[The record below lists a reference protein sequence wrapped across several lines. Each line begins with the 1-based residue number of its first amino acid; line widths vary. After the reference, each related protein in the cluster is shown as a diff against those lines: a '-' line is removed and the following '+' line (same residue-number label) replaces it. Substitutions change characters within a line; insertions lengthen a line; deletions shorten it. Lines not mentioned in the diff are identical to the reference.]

1 MGADP
6 SRTQIDIGE
15 QMIGATAD
23 KKNYDANKDTVG
35 KSLHISLNGM
45 GKKLKGT
52 RFNLN
57 DPTTELPSE
66 IMEKWID

>member
-1 MGADP
+1 
-6 SRTQIDIGE
+6 
-15 QMIGATAD
+15 
-23 KKNYDANKDTVG
+23 
-35 KSLHISLNGM
+35 M